1 MHGQDQYYVF
11 INIQLQVNHDLIL
24 VFPVWIL
31 HFKLLKRIKKT
42 RNSWDV
48 LYIRVCIYIYSS
60 NINAII
66 CNYIYIQSG
75 PHR

>member
-11 INIQLQVNHDLIL
+11 INIQLQVNHGLIL
-24 VFPVWIL
+24 VFPIWIL
-31 HFKLLKRIKKT
+31 QFKLLKRIKKT

-48 LYIRVCIYIYSS
+48 LYIRIYIYSL

-66 CNYIYIQSG
+66 CIYIYKVG
-75 PHR
+75 PIDS